1 MSKSYRKHK
10 NKVQH
15 NTGSLDKSELLII
28 VGIVMLALFVRL
40 FYLYESSVNPSFTT
54 PTVDSR
60 TYDKLARSVAEG
72 NEMNYEFFWQPFFYP
87 AFLSVIYLASNSSIV
102 FAKIV
107 QVLLGCVTCLLT
119 YRLGKRI
126 FDRPAGIT
134 AGVMTA
140 VYGPLVFYETELL
153 AAGWAALWSV
163 VLILLFIKTSS
174 KKSVWLCGVLG
185 ICGALSIITRPTFLV
200 FVIAAAVWLAI
211 SFYQAGVGLEKIALR
226 LGAILTGF
234 LLIAIP
240 VAAQN
245 LRVTGHFTFM
255 PASGGINLYIGNNP
269 NYAETIIAR
278 PGSGWE

>member
-134 AGVMTA
+134 AGVVSRWMGSIVVRRSHLA
-140 VYGPLVFYETELL
+140 FY
-153 AAGWAALWSV
+153 
-163 VLILLFIKTSS
+163 
-174 KKSVWLCGVLG
+174 
-185 ICGALSIITRPTFLV
+185 
-200 FVIAAAVWLAI
+200 
-211 SFYQAGVGLEKIALR
+211 
-226 LGAILTGF
+226 
-234 LLIAIP
+234 
-240 VAAQN
+240 
-245 LRVTGHFTFM
+245 
-255 PASGGINLYIGNNP
+255 
-269 NYAETIIAR
+269 
-278 PGSGWE
+278 